1 MMSMRRTRRAG
12 GAGAVG
18 PDVGPVREGPIPLD
32 PLSLI
37 TGIAPGIVLEGTVSP
52 DGSVRAVAPLSVDEV
67 GRLLRCSEA
76 TVRRLIRTAV
86 LRPVGVGERWVRRSD
101 VESYRQSLHR
111 RVPGKPGD

>member
-1 MMSMRRTRRAG
+1 MSMRRTRRARG
-12 GAGAVG
+12 GG
-18 PDVGPVREGPIPLD
+18 PAAADDGPIGQGPISLD

-37 TGIAPGIVLEGTVSP
+37 AGIAPGLTLEGTLSP
-52 DGSVRAVAPLSVDEV
+52 DGSVAATAPLSVDEA

-86 LRPVGVGERWVRRSD
+86 LRPVGIGERWVRRSD

>member
-1 MMSMRRTRRAG
+1 MMSMRRTRRARG
-12 GAGAVG
+12 GGAVG
-18 PDVGPVREGPIPLD
+18 ADAGQAGAGPIPLD

-37 TGIAPGIVLEGTVSP
+37 TGIAPGITLESTVSK
-52 DGSVRAVAPLSVDEV
+52 DGSMPAAATLSVDEV

-86 LRPVGVGERWVRRSD
+86 LRPVGVGERCVRRSD

>member
-1 MMSMRRTRRAG
+1 MGMRRTRQARGG
-12 GAGAVG
+12 GATAA
-18 PDVGPVREGPIPLD
+18 DDRSIQRGPISLD

-37 TGIAPGIVLEGTVSP
+37 AGIAPGLTLEGTVSP
-52 DGSVRAVAPLSVDEV
+52 GDGGAAAAPVSVDEV